1 STTRGS
7 APTWLLSLFASAV
20 ALFAQVG
27 DVARPSEL
35 TGRLRVAM
43 VVGVIEEHVEIGRNV
58 EEEPGIRAPPD
69 VVRAEEPTML
79 PVGPEVVRE
88 VVVADREVELV
99 EEQVVDA
106 AEEPDVLSVLVVV
119 DRCGAHGAGADRD
132 PCARGLVVPLID
144 DHGVDRDRQAWRDL
158 EPGVEDRPQ
167 VMIDERLPLQLVAQ
181 D

>member
-7 APTWLLSLFASAV
+7 APTWLLSLFASAF

-43 VVGVIEEHVEIGRNV
+43 VVG
-58 EEEPGIRAPPD
+58 
-69 VVRAEEPTML
+69 
-79 PVGPEVVRE
+79 
-88 VVVADREVELV
+88 LV